1 MTRALPSLPAPARSA
16 RIALFTALVLKAAG
30 LSLFVVLMPP
40 LGRQMGFTD
49 IETGMIMSLSALAG
63 IVAAPVWG
71 FLTERAGRKPVLLA
85 GMLVP
90 AACLGLTAALVEM
103 RLSLAISAGLALAA
117 VFAVRVLQ
125 AAFSGSVLPAAQAHM
140 ADTTGRQQRV
150 QGMGFLGSSFGLGA
164 ILGGMVA
171 WRIGGSAPTISF
183 VVLAALAFASGLAVW
198 LCLPETRERPT
209 TSGRE
214 PTGAGADT
222 RSASLARL
230 WPHFVITLLAVAIYG
245 TLQQVMALRLQDY
258 YGLGGEASVSRAGF
272 ILAAAAICMI
282 TVQGI
287 VIRHLA
293 WSPRAFLLRGAV
305 LAALAMAGFW
315 AATGP
320 LSLLAAMMVFGAG
333 LGLLFPG
340 NLGAISLSAPARAQ
354 GKAAG
359 INATFQGLGMACGPL
374 LGAVL
379 NAHSFAAVPAL
390 CIALLLVAAALARL
404 GAPHPDT
411 ADTFA
416 TPVEPRP

>member
-1 MTRALPSLPAPARSA
+1 MARTLPSSFAPARSA

-90 AACLGLTAALVEM
+90 AACLGLTAGLVEM
-103 RLSLAISAGLALAA
+103 RLSLAIPAGLALAA

-171 WRIGGSAPTISF
+171 WRIGGSAPTVSF
-183 VVLAALAFASGLAVW
+183 AVLAGLAFAAGLAVW
-198 LCLPETRERPT
+198 LCLPETRGRSLAADRETVPT
-209 TSGRE
+209 SA
-214 PTGAGADT
+214 P
-222 RSASLARL
+222 ASLARL

-258 YGLGGEASVSRAGF
+258 YGIGAEVSVSRAGF

-315 AATGP
+315 AAAGP
-320 LSLLAAMMVFGAG
+320 ATLLASMMVFGAG

-340 NLGAISLSAPARAQ
+340 NLGAISLGAPAQAQ

>member
-1 MTRALPSLPAPARSA
+1 MAHTLPSSFAPARSA
-16 RIALFTALVLKAAG
+16 RIALFIALVLKAAG

-40 LGRQMGFTD
+40 LSRQMGFTD

-171 WRIGGSAPTISF
+171 WRIGGSAPTVSF
-183 VVLAALAFASGLAVW
+183 AVLAGLAFAAGLAVW
-198 LCLPETRERPT
+198 LCLPETRGRSLAADRETVPT
-209 TSGRE
+209 SA
-214 PTGAGADT
+214 P
-222 RSASLARL
+222 ASLARL
-230 WPHFVITLLAVAIYG
+230 WPHFAITLLAVAIYG

-258 YGLGGEASVSRAGF
+258 YGIGAEASVSRAGF

-293 WSPRAFLLRGAV
+293 WSPRAFLMRGAV

-320 LSLLAAMMVFGAG
+320 ATLLASMMAFGAG

-390 CIALLLVAAALARL
+390 CIALLLVAATLARI

-411 ADTFA
+411 AALSA
-416 TPVEPRP
+416 TPAKPQP

>member
-1 MTRALPSLPAPARSA
+1 
-16 RIALFTALVLKAAG
+16 
-30 LSLFVVLMPP
+30 
-40 LGRQMGFTD
+40 MGFTD

-103 RLSLAISAGLALAA
+103 RLSLAIPAGLALAA

-171 WRIGGSAPTISF
+171 WRIGGSAPTVSF
-183 VVLAALAFASGLAVW
+183 AVLAALAFAAGLAVW
-198 LCLPETRERPT
+198 LCLPETRGRRTADRETVPT
-209 TSGRE
+209 SA
-214 PTGAGADT
+214 P
-222 RSASLARL
+222 ASLARL
-230 WPHFVITLLAVAIYG
+230 WPHFAITLLAVAIYG

-287 VIRHLA
+287 VVRHLA
-293 WSPRAFLLRGAV
+293 WSPRAFLPRGAV

-320 LSLLAAMMVFGAG
+320 VSLLAAMMVFGAG

-411 ADTFA
+411 AAPLA
-416 TPVEPRP
+416 TPAEPQP

>member
-1 MTRALPSLPAPARSA
+1 MTRALPSLPTPARSA
-16 RIALFTALVLKAAG
+16 RAALFIALVLKAAG

-49 IETGMIMSLSALAG
+49 LETGLIMSLSALAG
-63 IVAAPVWG
+63 IVAAPLWG

-90 AACLGLTAALVEM
+90 AACLGLTAGLVEM
-103 RLSLAISAGLALAA
+103 RLSLAIPAGLALAA

-140 ADTTGRQQRV
+140 ADTTGRRQRV

-171 WRIGGSAPTISF
+171 WRIGGSAPAISF
-183 VVLAALAFASGLAVW
+183 AVLAGLAFAAGLAVW
-198 LCLPETRERPT
+198 LCLPETR
-209 TSGRE
+209 GRE
-214 PTGAGADT
+214 TGPGAIQAT
-222 RSASLARL
+222 PANLAQL
-230 WPHFVITLLAVAIYG
+230 WPHFLITLLAVAIYG

-258 YGLGGEASVSRAGF
+258 YGLSGEASVSRAGF
-272 ILAAAAICMI
+272 ILAAAAVCMI
-282 TVQGI
+282 AVQGV
-287 VIRHLA
+287 VIRYLA

-305 LAALAMAGFW
+305 LAALAMAGFS

-320 LSLLAAMMVFGAG
+320 ATLLASMMVFGAG

-340 NLGAISLSAPARAQ
+340 NLGAISLRAPPQAQ

-359 INATFQGLGMACGPL
+359 INATFQGIGMACGPL

-390 CIALLLVAAALARL
+390 CIALLLVVAGLARL
-404 GAPHPDT
+404 GAPQGETT
-411 ADTFA
+411 ALPA
-416 TPVEPRP
+416 PPAEPNR

>member
-1 MTRALPSLPAPARSA
+1 
-16 RIALFTALVLKAAG
+16 
-30 LSLFVVLMPP
+30 MPP

-71 FLTERAGRKPVLLA
+71 ALTERAGRKPVLLA

-90 AACLGLTAALVEM
+90 AACLGLTAGLVEM
-103 RLSLAISAGLALAA
+103 RLSLAIPAGLALAA

-171 WRIGGSAPTISF
+171 WRIGGSAPTVSF
-183 VVLAALAFASGLAVW
+183 AVLAALAFTAGLAVW

-209 TSGRE
+209 ADRETVPTSA
-214 PTGAGADT
+214 P
-222 RSASLARL
+222 ASLARL
-230 WPHFVITLLAVAIYG
+230 WPHFAITLLAVAIYG

-258 YGLGGEASVSRAGF
+258 YGIGGEASVSRAGF

-293 WSPRAFLLRGAV
+293 WSPRAFSVARRGA
-305 LAALAMAGFW
+305 GG
-315 AATGP
+315 TGD
-320 LSLLAAMMVFGAG
+320 G
-333 LGLLFPG
+333 
-340 NLGAISLSAPARAQ
+340 R
-354 GKAAG
+354 
-359 INATFQGLGMACGPL
+359 L
-374 LGAVL
+374 LGPPPGR
-379 NAHSFAAVPAL
+379 SP
-390 CIALLLVAAALARL
+390 CWQQ
-404 GAPHPDT
+404 
-411 ADTFA
+411 
-416 TPVEPRP
+416 

>member
-1 MTRALPSLPAPARSA
+1 MARTLPSSFAPGRSA

-71 FLTERAGRKPVLLA
+71 ALTERAGRKPVLLA

-90 AACLGLTAALVEM
+90 AACLGLTAGLVEM
-103 RLSLAISAGLALAA
+103 RLSLAIPAGLALAA

-171 WRIGGSAPTISF
+171 WRIGGSAPTVSF
-183 VVLAALAFASGLAVW
+183 AVLAALAFTAGLAVW

-209 TSGRE
+209 ADRETVPTSA
-214 PTGAGADT
+214 P
-222 RSASLARL
+222 ASLARL
-230 WPHFVITLLAVAIYG
+230 WPHFAITLLAVAIYG

-258 YGLGGEASVSRAGF
+258 YGIGGEASVSRAGF

-293 WSPRAFLLRGAV
+293 WSPRAFLLRGVV

-320 LSLLAAMMVFGAG
+320 ISLLAAMMVFGAG

-390 CIALLLVAAALARL
+390 CIALLLVAAMLARL

>member
-1 MTRALPSLPAPARSA
+1 MTRALPSLSAPARSA

-90 AACLGLTAALVEM
+90 AACLGLTAGLVEM
-103 RLSLAISAGLALAA
+103 RLSLTIPAGLALAA
-117 VFAVRVLQ
+117 VFAVRLLQ

-171 WRIGGSAPTISF
+171 WRIGGSAPTVSF
-183 VVLAALAFASGLAVW
+183 AVLAGLAFAAGLAVW
-198 LCLPETRERPT
+198 LCLPETRGRSLAADRETVP
-209 TSGRE
+209 TSGPE
-214 PTGAGADT
+214 
-222 RSASLARL
+222 SLARL

-258 YGLGGEASVSRAGF
+258 YGIGGEASVSRAGF

-320 LSLLAAMMVFGAG
+320 ATLLASMMVFGAG

-390 CIALLLVAAALARL
+390 CIALLLIAAALARL

-416 TPVEPRP
+416 TPMEPRP

>member
-1 MTRALPSLPAPARSA
+1 MARALPSLPAPARSA

-90 AACLGLTAALVEM
+90 AACLGLTALLVEM
-103 RLSLAISAGLALAA
+103 RLSLAIPAGLALAA

-183 VVLAALAFASGLAVW
+183 AVLAALAFAAGLAVW
-198 LCLPETRERPT
+198 LCLPETRGRRTADRETVPT
-209 TSGRE
+209 SA
-214 PTGAGADT
+214 P
-222 RSASLARL
+222 ASLARL

-293 WSPRAFLLRGAV
+293 WSPRAFLLRGVV

-320 LSLLAAMMVFGAG
+320 ISLLAAMMVFGAG

-390 CIALLLVAAALARL
+390 CIALLLVAAMLARL

>member
-1 MTRALPSLPAPARSA
+1 MTRILPSSPAPARSA
-16 RIALFTALVLKAAG
+16 RIALFTGLVLKAAG

-40 LGRQMGFTD
+40 LGRRMGFTD

-63 IVAAPVWG
+63 ILAAPVWG
-71 FLTERAGRKPVLLA
+71 MLTEKAGRKPVLLA

-90 AACLGLTAALVEM
+90 AACLGLTALLVEL
-103 RLSLAISAGLALAA
+103 RLSLAISAGIALAA

-140 ADTTGRQQRV
+140 ADTTDRQQRV

-171 WRIGGSAPTISF
+171 WRIGGSAPTVSF
-183 VVLAALAFASGLAVW
+183 AVLAGLAFLAGLAVW
-198 LCLPETRERPT
+198 LCLPETRERT
-209 TSGRE
+209 TAAGQETGPVSG
-214 PTGAGADT
+214 PAT
-222 RSASLARL
+222 LARL
-230 WPHFVITLLAVAIYG
+230 WPHFLITLLAVAIYG

-258 YGLGGEASVSRAGF
+258 YGIGAEASVSRAGF

-282 TVQGI
+282 TVQGL

-293 WSPRAFLLRGAV
+293 WSPGAFLLRGAV

-315 AATGP
+315 AAAGP
-320 LSLLAAMMVFGAG
+320 ATLLASMMVFGAG

-340 NLGAISLSAPARAQ
+340 NLGAISLSAPAQAQ

-390 CIALLLVAAALARL
+390 CIALLLAAAMLARI
-404 GAPHPDT
+404 GAPHSDT
-411 ADTFA
+411 AALPA
-416 TPVEPRP
+416 TPAEPRP

>member
-171 WRIGGSAPTISF
+171 WGIGGSAPTVSF
-183 VVLAALAFASGLAVW
+183 AVLAALAFAAGLAVW
-198 LCLPETRERPT
+198 LCLPETRGRSLAADRETVPT
-209 TSGRE
+209 
-214 PTGAGADT
+214 PAP
-222 RSASLARL
+222 ASLARL

-315 AATGP
+315 AAAGP
-320 LSLLAAMMVFGAG
+320 ATLLASMMVFGAG

-340 NLGAISLSAPARAQ
+340 NLGAISLGAPAQAQ

-390 CIALLLVAAALARL
+390 CIALLLVAATLARI
-404 GAPHPDT
+404 GASHPDT
-411 ADTFA
+411 AALPA
-416 TPVEPRP
+416 TPAEPQP

>member
-1 MTRALPSLPAPARSA
+1 MAHTLPSSFAPARSA

-71 FLTERAGRKPVLLA
+71 ALTERAGRKPVLLA

-90 AACLGLTAALVEM
+90 AACLGLTAGLVEM
-103 RLSLAISAGLALAA
+103 RLSLAIPAGLALAA

-171 WRIGGSAPTISF
+171 WRIGGSAPTVSF
-183 VVLAALAFASGLAVW
+183 AVLAALAFAAGLAVW
-198 LCLPETRERPT
+198 LCLPETR
-209 TSGRE
+209 GRE
-214 PTGAGADT
+214 SGPDTIPTSAP
-222 RSASLARL
+222 ASLARL

-320 LSLLAAMMVFGAG
+320 VSLLAAMMVFGAG

-340 NLGAISLSAPARAQ
+340 NLGAISLSAPAQAQ

-390 CIALLLVAAALARL
+390 CIALLLAAAALARL

-416 TPVEPRP
+416 TPVEPQP

>member
-1 MTRALPSLPAPARSA
+1 MARALPSLPAPARSA
-16 RIALFTALVLKAAG
+16 RIALFAALVLKAAG

-40 LGRQMGFTD
+40 LGRQMDFTD

-71 FLTERAGRKPVLLA
+71 FLTERAGRKPVLVA

-90 AACLGLTAALVEM
+90 AACLGLTAGLVEM
-103 RLSLAISAGLALAA
+103 RLSLAIPAGLALAA

-171 WRIGGSAPTISF
+171 WRIGGSAPTVSF
-183 VVLAALAFASGLAVW
+183 AVLAALAFAAGLAVW
-198 LCLPETRERPT
+198 LCLPETRGRSLAADQETVPT
-209 TSGRE
+209 SA
-214 PTGAGADT
+214 P
-222 RSASLARL
+222 ASLAQL
-230 WPHFVITLLAVAIYG
+230 WPHFAITLLAVAIYG

-282 TVQGI
+282 TVQGL

-320 LSLLAAMMVFGAG
+320 ATLLASMMAFGAG

-340 NLGAISLSAPARAQ
+340 NLGAISLGAPAQAQ

-390 CIALLLVAAALARL
+390 CIALLLVAAMLARI